1 MARNGTKNPP
11 SPAFLILQEVAWA
24 LGFVAMVIN
33 ATDGGLDW
41 TWVGVLTC
49 WQATII
55 WGFIQLRRT
64 KTTETQSIGST
75 P

>member
-11 SPAFLILQEVAWA
+11 SPAFLVMQEVAWA

-33 ATDGGLDW
+33 ATEGGLDW
-41 TWVGVLTC
+41 IWVGVLTC

>member
-11 SPAFLILQEVAWA
+11 SPAFLVMQEVAWA

-33 ATDGGLDW
+33 ATEGGLDW
-41 TWVGVLTC
+41 IWMGVLAF

-64 KTTETQSIGST
+64 KTT
-75 P
+75 